1 MLRERL
7 SDAVYLFQSETYA
20 QVNAG
25 IVVGQTGV
33 LVIDTLALPEETLA
47 IRRFVREMFPQLPV
61 RYVVNTHYHAD
72 HAWGNA
78 VFPDAFVVAH
88 RQTRERLRT
97 HGQALFAQAQ
107 QRYPEWR
114 RWRLVFPHI
123 TLDSGMLRLK
133 LGPRLHVRLFPLPG
147 HTPDGIG
154 VYVEEERILFT
165 GDAFTTIPAL
175 MADESD
181 FDALVHSLQHIATIP
196 IEVLIPGHGDII
208 FRGEVKD
215 VIQANVDYLQCLRKT
230 VRRAARRKYPG
241 DVFATSSVE
250 DCGLDR
256 VLLGGLAESLH
267 QRNLE
272 ALLWNWYQREALRSD
287 DEFEDEYI

>member
-7 SDAVYLFQSETYA
+7 SDAVYLFQSDTYA

-25 IVVGQTGV
+25 AVVGPTGI
-33 LVIDTLALPEETLA
+33 LIIDTLALPQETLA
-47 IRRFVREMFPQLPV
+47 MRRFLASNFPDLPV
-61 RYVVNTHYHAD
+61 RYVVNTHHHAD

-78 VFPDAFVVAH
+78 AFPGAVVVAH
-88 RQTRERLRT
+88 QGTRAQMIDQ
-97 HGQALFAQAQ
+97 GQALFAQAQ
-107 QRYPEWR
+107 ARYPEWR
-114 RWRLVFPHI
+114 RWRLVFPHV
-123 TLDSGMLRLK
+123 TLNAGMLRLK

-154 VYVEEERILFT
+154 VYVEEERILFA

-175 MADESD
+175 MADESN
-181 FDALVHSLQHIATIP
+181 FDALVRSLQQIASMP
-196 IEVLIPGHGDII
+196 IEVLIPGHGDIV

-215 VIQANVDYLQCLRKT
+215 VIQANLDYLHCLRKM

-241 DVFATSSVE
+241 DVFVTSSVE

-272 ALLWNWYQREALRSD
+272 ALLWLWYQREPARS
-287 DEFEDEYI
+287 DEFESEY